1 MKRSFASSLIV
12 AAFGLWL
19 TTSPSGAAEG
29 LSYRA
34 GVGDLL
40 NVVVYGDDKL
50 SGRFRVGPGGTIS
63 YPLLGEI
70 AVADLTPREIGQR
83 LADAL
88 AERIPGGGAPSVEI
102 AEFAPVFVLG
112 NVDKPGPYQ
121 FRPGMIALELV
132 ALGGGERRPPN
143 GQSGMLQ
150 LIAAE
155 QELADLRIQRFS
167 EEAKKARILA
177 EIAGHDFSA
186 QTPIGN
192 GDLLPAA
199 TRRQILDNE
208 AALFEVRKRILAD
221 QEKALGAQ
229 HASYDQEIASLNES
243 IVLHDEEVRLLEQ
256 EVATQ
261 ETLVQ
266 KGLAVQPRLLAL
278 KRELSATRRNALELR
293 SYLARAR
300 QRQLEVEQKLG
311 ELKDERIRDN
321 ATVRAELDISTV
333 RTDEKIAATI
343 ASMNELR
350 SLLNSAREAGRR
362 ATVYTVTRLEN
373 GRYVTTTVGELDPL
387 QPRDILRIEVPGV
400 ATTAAAAP
408 LRAAAAGPVAGAS
421 QPSAELP

>member
-1 MKRSFASSLIV
+1 MKRSFASTVII

-19 TTSPSGAAEG
+19 SAGSGGAAEG

-40 NVVVYGDDKL
+40 NVLVYGDDKL
-50 SGRFRVGPGGTIS
+50 SGRFRVGPTGTIS

-70 AVADLTPREIGQR
+70 AVADLTPREIGQK

-132 ALGGGERRPPN
+132 ALGGGERRPPS

-177 EIAGHDFSA
+177 EIAGQGFNA
-186 QTPIGN
+186 QMPVGN
-192 GDLLPAA
+192 GDLIPAE
-199 TRRQILDNE
+199 TRRQLLDNE
-208 AALFEVRKRILAD
+208 VALFEVRKRILAD

-261 ETLVQ
+261 DTLVQ

-321 ATVRAELDISTV
+321 ATVRAELDISTM

-343 ASMNELR
+343 ASMSELR
-350 SLLNSAREAGRR
+350 SLLNDAREAGRR

-387 QPRDILRIEVPGV
+387 QPRDILRIEVPAL

-408 LRAAAAGPVAGAS
+408 IQAAAAGPS
-421 QPSAELP
+421 QQGPELP